1 MFLLPA
7 VVSPNVKIPYKLEIW
22 LGMVESTV
30 VPPGRP
36 ITNKWTFEIAKD
48 TLLCDENNYLKTD
61 KKEESVNDLYHACQ
75 IS

>member
-22 LGMVESTV
+22 LGMVES
-30 VPPGRP
+30 PPGRP
-36 ITNKWTFEIAKD
+36 IANKWSFEIPKD
-48 TLLCDENNYLKTD
+48 TVLCDKSNYLMTD
-61 KKEESVNDLYHACQ
+61 KTQDKFNDLYHACQ